1 MNLTTDGCQK
11 IFFCVCVH
19 CNHSAFFVRLLGSFG
34 CGENSCVYIFWVLKF
49 FVDFD
54 LLVIIFWDTALC
66 IFECLVTSK
75 TCLGVLT
82 LFLFIHFC

>member
-1 MNLTTDGCQK
+1 MVAK
-11 IFFCVCVH
+11 RFFFCVCVCIVTIQH
-19 CNHSAFFVRLLGSFG
+19 FFVRLLGSFG

>member
-1 MNLTTDGCQK
+1 MVAK
-11 IFFCVCVH
+11 RFFFCVCVCIVTIQH
-19 CNHSAFFVRLLGSFG
+19 FLSDSLDHLVVVRILVCTYFG
-34 CGENSCVYIFWVLKF
+34 FSNF